1 MEKKNNANVK
11 KIIIAVC
18 VAVFLIAAVL
28 LTKFFVDKNNESNV
42 DESTTPS
49 VGMSETTEPEPKPDY
64 SEYVAINP
72 ETVGWL
78 NIPGTNINA
87 PVVQTVDNDYY
98 MDHNFEQESEYR
110 GAIFMDYRNDSSDL
124 DANTIIYGHNS
135 YDGKVLSD
143 LAQYD
148 DIEFYK
154 EHPVIEFNT
163 LDKYYQW
170 KIYAVIITNQIASED
185 NGYVFN
191 FIYPHMEGPN
201 FAGYVN
207 ELDKRTLYYTGVD
220 IKDGDRILTLSSC
233 CRNLD
238 MTNYR
243 AKTSIVVIA
252 RAVRP
257 GEDPTV
263 DTSRAYINEN
273 PKYPQLY
280 YTKHGIENPFKND
293 EKWYPVEVKK

>member
-1 MEKKNNANVK
+1 
-11 KIIIAVC
+11 
-18 VAVFLIAAVL
+18 
-28 LTKFFVDKNNESNV
+28 
-42 DESTTPS
+42 
-49 VGMSETTEPEPKPDY
+49 
-64 SEYVAINP
+64 
-72 ETVGWL
+72 
-78 NIPGTNINA
+78 
-87 PVVQTVDNDYY
+87 

-110 GAIFMDYRNDSSDL
+110 GAIFMDYRNDASDL

-201 FAGYVN
+201 FEGYVN
-207 ELDKRTLYYTGVD
+207 ELNKRTLYYTGVD

-238 MTNYR
+238 MSNYR

-263 DTSRAYINEN
+263 DTSQAYVNEN